1 MAKWG
6 YLARAYA
13 IDEYAYMKQS
23 EAEMG
28 YVIDE
33 SIDAVIRDIEIV
45 LEIAEDNFVTVA
57 ETPYEYRTIR
67 QCKKWLADFRKK

>member
-13 IDEYAYMKQS
+13 IKEFAYMKQC

-28 YVIDE
+28 DTIDE
-33 SIDAVIRDIEIV
+33 SLRAVTDDIEIV
-45 LEIAEDNFVTVA
+45 LEIAEDNDD
-57 ETPYEYRTIR
+57 YGTIR
-67 QCKKWLADFRKK
+67 QCKRWLRDFA